1 MRTLLKTTLFAT
13 AIASLSPLS
22 AMAGGFVG
30 TELQSS
36 YQNLAAP
43 SCTAV
48 DENDKPV
55 ENGRCTTITPEP
67 LKVTVRTYGG
77 FRESAGEVT
86 YALEVGHTAG
96 IDMDYAATD
105 IPATVDWGVTEDIV
119 ISGEVVYTF
128 KDNEYTHSLYKA
140 GAEYSF

>member
-36 YQNLAAP
+36 YQDLAAP
-43 SCTAV
+43 SCTG
-48 DENDKPV
+48 E
-55 ENGRCTTITPEP
+55 GCSTITPEP

-77 FRESAGEVT
+77 FRESAGEVA

-105 IPATVDWGVTEDIV
+105 ITATVDWGVTEDIV